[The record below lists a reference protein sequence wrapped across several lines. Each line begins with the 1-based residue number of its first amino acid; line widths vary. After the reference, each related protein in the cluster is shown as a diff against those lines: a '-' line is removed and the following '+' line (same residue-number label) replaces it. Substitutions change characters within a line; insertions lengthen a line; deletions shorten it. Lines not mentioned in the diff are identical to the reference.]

1 MEFRE
6 IYCYNCKKVLAKY
19 NMKYYDDEKINDII
33 KSNYGLHI
41 RQGHEIRI
49 SKVSTKS

>member
-6 IYCYNCKKVLAKY
+6 IYCYNCKKVLGKY
-19 NMKYYDDEKINDII
+19 NMKYYNDDKIGDMI
-33 KSNYGLHI
+33 KSNYGSHI